1 MYRCHI
7 LFYLAGEMCRAFEQ
21 IKALTPLEFFT
32 HEFLESAAPEVELSS
47 GADVI
52 FANTGGL
59 KAGQAAG
66 FLNALISERKKGSQL
81 ILLAEKRQIPELS
94 DALPEAEDLWVLP
107 ETEEEFRFRLN
118 RWQQGYKMKQD
129 FWQTSHFLDATIN
142 NVPYY

>member
-52 FANTGGL
+52 FAN
-59 KAGQAAG
+59 
-66 FLNALISERKKGSQL
+66 R
-81 ILLAEKRQIPELS
+81 
-94 DALPEAEDLWVLP
+94 
-107 ETEEEFRFRLN
+107 
-118 RWQQGYKMKQD
+118 
-129 FWQTSHFLDATIN
+129 
-142 NVPYY
+142 